1 MMTVV
6 RNIVANVAGTGLAML
21 VFLAVV
27 PIYLRMLGAEAY
39 GLVGLFTTVM
49 LAATALDLGLGATL
63 NREAARVTAQ
73 QGTTTGFG
81 DVAATLQAACWAV
94 AGAAGVLFTVLA
106 PALAT
111 RWLSFSTLSADE
123 VRASLGL
130 MGVALPAIV
139 VRSFYLAGLNGLQR
153 QGLANVVQTSGAAV
167 RAALTVTALSVVAP
181 TPAVFFVVQLVLY
194 YAEVAVLA
202 GALRRSLP
210 AGAGSVRPAAIRPVL
225 GFSAGMAGT
234 MLLALALTAMDQV
247 ILSATLPLAE
257 FGYYTLAVAVAG
269 ALGQVVHPV
278 TTAVYPRFSQLFE
291 RGDAEGAAADYH
303 FFSQLVAIVVLPL
316 GALLVF
322 FPADVLGL
330 WTRDVQVV
338 RHAAVVLSLRALGTM
353 LNTLMHVPH
362 VVQLAFGWSTL
373 GARVNAVAV
382 LLVAPSTVILSLR
395 WGGRGAAL
403 AWIALNAGLL
413 LFAMRRMHR
422 RVLPGELSRWYGHLM
437 LPALAVA
444 VVGAVARAAMPET
457 LGPAARLAWLAAT
470 GTLAATAAVAAAT
483 TVRRRVVVAVAALTA
498 AAIVRRRA

>member
-1 MMTVV
+1 
-6 RNIVANVAGTGLAML
+6 
-21 VFLAVV
+21 
-27 PIYLRMLGAEAY
+27 
-39 GLVGLFTTVM
+39 
-49 LAATALDLGLGATL
+49 
-63 NREAARVTAQ
+63 
-73 QGTTTGFG
+73 
-81 DVAATLQAACWAV
+81 
-94 AGAAGVLFTVLA
+94 VLFTVLA
-106 PALAT
+106 PTLAT
-111 RWLSFSTLSADE
+111 RWLSFSALSVDE
-123 VRASLGL
+123 VRGALGL

-153 QGLANVVQTSGAAV
+153 QGLANLVQASGAAL
-167 RAALTVTALSVVAP
+167 RAAVTVLALRTVAP
-181 TPAVFFVVQLVLY
+181 TPAVFFVAQLVLY

-202 GALRRSLP
+202 TALRRALP
-210 AGAGSVRPAAIRPVL
+210 AGAGRVRPSAIRPVL

-247 ILSATLPLAE
+247 ILSAMLPLGE

-291 RGDAEGAAADYH
+291 RGDAQGAAADYH

-330 WTRDVQVV
+330 WTRDAAVV
-338 RHAAVVLSLRALGTM
+338 RHAAAVLSLRALGTL

-382 LLVAPSTVILSLR
+382 LVVVPATVVLSLH
-395 WGGRGAAL
+395 WGGPGAAL
-403 AWIALNAGLL
+403 AWVGLNVGFLV
-413 LFAMRRMHR
+413 FAMARMHN
-422 RVLPGELSRWYGHLM
+422 RVLPGELSRWYGHLL

-444 VVGAVARAAMPET
+444 VVAATARAAMPEA
-457 LGPAARLAWLAAT
+457 LGPLARLAWLAAT
-470 GTLAATAAVAAAT
+470 GIVAAAAAVAAAA
-483 TVRRRVVVAVAALTA
+483 TVRRRVTAAAAALTA